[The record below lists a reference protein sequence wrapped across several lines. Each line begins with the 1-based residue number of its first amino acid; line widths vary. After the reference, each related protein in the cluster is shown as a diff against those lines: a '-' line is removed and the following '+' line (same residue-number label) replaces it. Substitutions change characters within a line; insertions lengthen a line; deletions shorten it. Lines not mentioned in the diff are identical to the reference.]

1 MVWIRATRIQVR
13 GVARFDRYLLS
24 QLMVIFGFSSVVL
37 VLIYWINRAVR
48 LFDWLIASGQTA
60 TVFLEFTAL
69 SLPNVIRLVLPIS
82 AFAAAVYVTNRLSS
96 ESELVVV
103 QATGYS
109 PARLARPV
117 WIFGGIV
124 ALFLALL
131 VHFIVP
137 ASLGR
142 LADRQKDVAENVTA
156 QLLVEGQFMHPFDGV
171 TLYIGEITPESDL
184 LNVFVR
190 DTRRPG
196 QDLTYTAT
204 KALLVR
210 SDAGPQLKMFDG
222 MAQGLIIGSQRLS
235 LTRFSELAFD
245 LETLLRGSIDGT
257 RVNRRKMGE
266 LSTLELLSATP
277 ALVSETRT
285 SVGMLKVEAHQ
296 RITQSLMAM
305 VAPLI
310 GFATLLMGGFSR
322 FGIWNQIVA
331 AILMIVVLKTLDNA
345 LADIALSEAAYW
357 PLAYVAP
364 LIGLAM
370 AALILWLAGN
380 PQVYRRKPK
389 AVGK

>member
-1 MVWIRATRIQVR
+1 
-13 GVARFDRYLLS
+13 
-24 QLMVIFGFSSVVL
+24 
-37 VLIYWINRAVR
+37 
-48 LFDWLIASGQTA
+48 
-60 TVFLEFTAL
+60 
-69 SLPNVIRLVLPIS
+69 
-82 AFAAAVYVTNRLSS
+82 
-96 ESELVVV
+96 
-103 QATGYS
+103 
-109 PARLARPV
+109 
-117 WIFGGIV
+117 
-124 ALFLALL
+124 
-131 VHFIVP
+131 
-137 ASLGR
+137 
-142 LADRQKDVAENVTA
+142 
-156 QLLVEGQFMHPFDGV
+156 
-171 TLYIGEITPESDL
+171 
-184 LNVFVR
+184 
-190 DTRRPG
+190 
-196 QDLTYTAT
+196 
-204 KALLVR
+204 
-210 SDAGPQLKMFDG
+210 
-222 MAQGLIIGSQRLS
+222 
-235 LTRFSELAFD
+235 
-245 LETLLRGSIDGT
+245 
-257 RVNRRKMGE
+257 MGE